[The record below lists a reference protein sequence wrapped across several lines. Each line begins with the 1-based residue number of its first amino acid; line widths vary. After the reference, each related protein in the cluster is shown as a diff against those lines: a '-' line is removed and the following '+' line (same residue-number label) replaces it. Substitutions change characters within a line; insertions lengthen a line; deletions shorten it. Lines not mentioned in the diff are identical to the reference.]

1 MGGLDG
7 EFLRLMGQATV
18 RHGVWRLFQYLLF
31 LNLIVLANT
40 ALFQLIMR
48 QVEGQSHSWMT
59 ALYWTVVTMATLGY
73 GDIVFVSDVGRFFSL
88 LVLGSGVILLIVVLP
103 FVFIRF
109 VYAPWL
115 EAQIRVRAPQTVPST
130 MTGHVIISRYDNIA
144 AGLIERLEA
153 TSIPYY
159 VVEADAAAA
168 GGREIHGFEEGVVA
182 VHGDLDDRA
191 TYEKLQLSQARLL
204 LANCADT
211 TNTNIAITAREVS
224 ADVTIASFAEHKHSI
239 DILELSGCNHVLG
252 LKRQLGEYLANRVA
266 GGVGAVDDIGQYKW
280 LHVAEFSARETPF
293 AGQSIRNTNLRQ
305 QTGLN
310 IVGIWKRGNLHPAF
324 PDVEI
329 SETCSVVVAGTQEQ
343 LGKLDE
349 LLHGRE
355 TEKPSG
361 LTIVVGAGSVGA
373 AAVRALTRKGVAVHV
388 VERDAEAA
396 ERMRDVA
403 DRVVVGDANDRT
415 MLEAAGLTD
424 ATAVLLT
431 PSDDAVNIYL
441 SVYCRR
447 LKPSLRL
454 VSRIVH
460 HRNHEAIHRAGVDFA
475 LSYSTIGAEA
485 VMAIIEGQEFLW
497 LGEDVDVFTEDVP
510 KKLVNKMLGKSGIG
524 SSLGLSVVA
533 IEHRGQLMFQLHAS
547 TQLVAGDRLVM
558 LGTGKQRQEFTE
570 TFG

>member
-1 MGGLDG
+1 
-7 EFLRLMGQATV
+7 MGQVSV
-18 RHGVWRLFQYLLF
+18 RHGLWRLFQYLL
-31 LNLIVLANT
+31 LVNLIVLANT

-48 QVEGQSHSWMT
+48 QVEGQSHSWPT
-59 ALYWTVVTMATLGY
+59 ALYWTVVTMTTLGY
-73 GDIVFVSDVGRFFSL
+73 GDVVFVSDVGRFFSL
-88 LVLGSGVILLIVVLP
+88 LVLGSGVILLVVVLP

-109 VYAPWL
+109 VYGPWL
-115 EAQIRVRAPQTVPST
+115 EAQIRVRAPQNVPST
-130 MTGHVIISRYDNIA
+130 MTNHVIISRHDNIA
-144 AGLIERLEA
+144 VELIERLDA

-159 VVEADAAAA
+159 VVEGDASVAGNLIGQGVAA
-168 GGREIHGFEEGVVA
+168 IN
-182 VHGDLDDRA
+182 GDLDERA
-191 TYEKLQLSQARLL
+191 TYEKLQLDQARLL

-224 ADVTIASFAEHKHSI
+224 DDVTIASFAEHKDSI
-239 DILELSGCNHVLG
+239 DILELSGCNHVLA
-252 LKRQLGEYLANRVA
+252 LKRQLGEYLANRVS

-305 QTGLN
+305 RTGLN

-355 TEKPSG
+355 TEKSSG
-361 LTIVVGAGSVGA
+361 LTIVIGAGSVGA
-373 AAVRALTRKGVAVHV
+373 AAVRALKHKGVMVHV
-388 VERDAEAA
+388 VERNAEAA
-396 ERMRDVA
+396 DRMRDIA

-415 MLEAAGLTD
+415 MLEAAGLAD

-510 KKLVNKMLGKSGIG
+510 KKLVDKTLGKSGIG
-524 SSLGLSVVA
+524 SILGLSVVA

-547 TQLVAGDRLVM
+547 TQLAAGDQLVM

-570 TFG
+570 TFD